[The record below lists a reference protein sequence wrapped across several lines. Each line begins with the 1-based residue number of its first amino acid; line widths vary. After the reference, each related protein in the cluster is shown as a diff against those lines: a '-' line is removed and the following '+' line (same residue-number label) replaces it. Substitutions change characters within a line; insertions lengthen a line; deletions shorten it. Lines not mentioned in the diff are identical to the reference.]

1 MNNFVIFFGEYEM
14 KKKTILVCS
23 ALLAL
28 AGVMSPAEVKADD
41 LPAGMASGNTVS
53 ITRKVFVYNHKQSAK
68 VNTKRKALINA
79 QNELSEL
86 QGKIKGNEL
95 ATGGVSSFFQEIAE
109 DSSLNETQ
117 KSDAANAYAVV
128 NGQVDA
134 PSWYDKDVNLGQT
147 GDATSVKNLYA
158 TLPYYDQY
166 IKVRQKY
173 NLSVPQVSLADVA
186 VAMVDADYSTHVID
200 HACHYNTSENLAW
213 NCADDPNTPWMN
225 EELIWNK
232 AVKKNTSLAQ
242 YRNDGYGLFK
252 SDHDLY

>member
-53 ITRKVFVYNHKQSAK
+53 ITRKVFVYNHKQIAK

-158 TLPYYDQY
+158 TSPYYDQY

-173 NLSVPQVSLADVA
+173 NLSVP
-186 VAMVDADYSTHVID
+186 
-200 HACHYNTSENLAW
+200 
-213 NCADDPNTPWMN
+213 
-225 EELIWNK
+225 
-232 AVKKNTSLAQ
+232 
-242 YRNDGYGLFK
+242 
-252 SDHDLY
+252 